1 MRVLSIIS
9 LLLVCLSG
17 CTTVSTNPRPDNYYS
32 AMMSDPA
39 AETGSL
45 FSGDSAVLSDADIAK
60 ILDYRYEA
68 PELGRVAIMTV
79 GGDRWSQWSEEMAVA
94 TERMRSEVIDKLEGS
109 PRVYD
114 ASFLPSV
121 LVPEK
126 QTVPHLREAA
136 ARYQADLLLI
146 YRSYCRSF
154 EKYRLFSADRSKAY
168 CGVEAVLLDAR
179 TGLVPYTSLSTR
191 AFTALETKEDTN
203 FRETVMKA
211 QLNAVTDALGEVSDG
226 VVGFLASE

>member
-1 MRVLSIIS
+1 MKALSMIG
-9 LLLVCLSG
+9 LVILFLTG
-17 CTTVSTNPRPDNYYS
+17 CTTVSTNPRPDSYYS
-32 AMMSDPA
+32 GLVSMPEPES
-39 AETGSL
+39 GSL
-45 FSGDSAVLSDADIAK
+45 FSGDSAVLSDADIAN
-60 ILDYRYEA
+60 ILDYRYES
-68 PELGRVAIMTV
+68 PELSRIALMTV

-94 TERMRSEVIDKLEGS
+94 TERMRDEVIDKLEAS
-109 PRVYD
+109 PGVYD
-114 ASFLPSV
+114 ASFLPSI

-154 EKYRLFSADRSKAY
+154 EKYRLFAADRSKAY

-191 AFTALETKEDTN
+191 SFTAVKNKEDTN
-203 FRETVMKA
+203 FRETVMTA

-226 VVGFLASE
+226 VVGFLGSN